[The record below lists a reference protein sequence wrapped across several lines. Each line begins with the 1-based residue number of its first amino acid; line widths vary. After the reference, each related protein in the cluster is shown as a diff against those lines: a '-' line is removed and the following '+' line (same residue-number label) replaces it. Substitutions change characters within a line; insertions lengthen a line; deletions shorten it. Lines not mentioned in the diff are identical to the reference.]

1 MSVNQFKNLSAPLG
15 DEKVFKLGGDIIAD
29 VGFSVFDFVAADF
42 VDVGF
47 ADSVDSAGF
56 VD

>member
-1 MSVNQFKNLSAPLG
+1 MKKFLNWG
-15 DEKVFKLGGDIIAD
+15 CDIIAD
-29 VGFSVFDFVAADF
+29 VGFYVFDFVAEAVAA